1 MQADFIKCSISNTE
15 LRIKGR
21 ATRWKFIV
29 PISYEK
35 GKTGD
40 KHGICIQKNPL
51 DTLARD
57 CEDDSAKAI
66 MSHLYSLSKRWLDYD
81 SSDPVQVHPSFKGHD
96 AKVLPD
102 HNELNHP
109 GDYLAVK

>member
-1 MQADFIKCSISNTE
+1 MKKVKQATNTVSVFRKIPWILWQE
-15 LRIKGR
+15 
-21 ATRWKFIV
+21 TV
-29 PISYEK
+29 
-35 GKTGD
+35 KT
-40 KHGICIQKNPL
+40 
-51 DTLARD
+51 TAR
-57 CEDDSAKAI
+57 
-66 MSHLYSLSKRWLDYD
+66 RLDYD